1 MNLMLNRFAMLS
13 LLLLALPVVSGC
25 QLNQPAHAA
34 DAYAPIG
41 YQVGQRAPDFDL
53 LSVGEGHSL
62 RLADLKRKTVI
73 VNFYC
78 GCTFCGLVG
87 KEWVRNRDK
96 VGDAA
101 VVAVMTNHWT
111 YAPAAVRD
119 FRKQTGWSWPIL
131 ADLESETARNY
142 NALTCPR
149 LFVIDGQ
156 GIIRYTNSAGVSD
169 EKQLVAEALAA
180 AHAR

>member
-1 MNLMLNRFAMLS
+1 MLKRLAPLS
-13 LLLLALPVVSGC
+13 MLLLSIPFVSGC

-34 DAYAPIG
+34 DAYVPIG
-41 YQVGQRAPDFDL
+41 YQVGQRAPDFNL
-53 LSVGEGHSL
+53 LSVGEGHGI
-62 RLADLKRKTVI
+62 RLADLKGKPVI

-78 GCTFCGLVG
+78 GCSFCGMVG

-96 VGDAA
+96 VGDTAI
-101 VVAVMTNHWT
+101 VAVMTNHWT
-111 YAPAAVRD
+111 YAPLAVRD
-119 FRKQTGWSWPIL
+119 YRKKTGWPWPIL

-156 GIIRYTNSAGVSD
+156 GIIRYTNSDGVSD
-169 EKQLVAEALAA
+169 EQRLVAKALAA
-180 AHAR
+180 ARAR

>member
-1 MNLMLNRFAMLS
+1 MNLMLKRFAPLS
-13 LLLLALPVVSGC
+13 LLLLAIPFVSGC
-25 QLNQPAHAA
+25 QLNQAAHAA

-41 YQVGQRAPDFDL
+41 FQVGERAPEFDL
-53 LSVGEGHSL
+53 LSVGEGRSL
-62 RLADLKRKTVI
+62 RLADLKGKTVV

-78 GCTFCGLVG
+78 GCNFCGMVG
-87 KEWVRNRDK
+87 KEWVRNGGR
-96 VGDAA
+96 VGDAV

-111 YAPAAVRD
+111 YAPQAVRD
-119 FRKQTGWSWPIL
+119 FRKKTGWSWPIL

-149 LFVIDGQ
+149 VFVIDGQ
-156 GIIRYTNSAGVSD
+156 GIIRYTSQVGISD

>member
-1 MNLMLNRFAMLS
+1 MLKRLAPLS
-13 LLLLALPVVSGC
+13 LLLLAIPFVSGC

-34 DAYAPIG
+34 DAYVPIG
-41 YQVGQRAPDFDL
+41 YQVGQRAPDFNL
-53 LSVGEGHSL
+53 LSVGEGHSI
-62 RLADLKRKTVI
+62 RLADLKGKPVI

-78 GCTFCGLVG
+78 GCSFCGMVG

-96 VGDAA
+96 VGDTAI
-101 VVAVMTNHWT
+101 VAVMTNHWT
-111 YAPAAVRD
+111 YAPLAVRD
-119 FRKQTGWSWPIL
+119 YRKQTGWPWPIL

-156 GIIRYTNSAGVSD
+156 GIIRYTNSDGVSD
-169 EKQLVAEALAA
+169 EQRLVAEALAA
-180 AHAR
+180 ARAR